1 MNTCSKV
8 GTVAVGALACVGAFF
23 LHRQIKRQQ
32 LFARV
37 AKEHVD
43 LVRDVLYTEDEIRT
57 RAAAMAAEISAYYRD
72 KLEEGETLMVVGL
85 LKGALPFM
93 HELVSHLTI
102 PVLLDYI
109 AVHSY
114 GAGTTSS
121 DEYNFRSDTLIDP
134 AGKHVLVV
142 DDILDTGGTLDWV
155 RTHVNKKKPK
165 SFQSAVMLDKKE
177 RRNPDIEDIQSKWV
191 GWDIE
196 NKFVVGFGLDF
207 DQAYRNIPF
216 VAVLDEKAYKN

>member
-1 MNTCSKV
+1 MGGTHQRAMNTVSKV

-121 DEYNFRSDTLIDP
+121 DEYNFRSDTLLYV
-134 AGKHVLVV
+134 AAALAQ
-142 DDILDTGGTLDWV
+142 GGIYCQRYQKQW
-155 RTHVNKKKPK
+155 KPHAEI
-165 SFQSAVMLDKKE
+165 SVF
-177 RRNPDIEDIQSKWV
+177 
-191 GWDIE
+191 
-196 NKFVVGFGLDF
+196 
-207 DQAYRNIPF
+207 
-216 VAVLDEKAYKN
+216 